1 MEIQP
6 KAFATELMRM
16 IAAKNGQRK
25 RIMALKTRFR
35 RNLGSLSRIS
45 CSMRPT
51 PATRE
56 TSRQMVMAAMGIMTE
71 FVRKSKKS
79 SSCIPR
85 IRTPA
90 SGP

>member
-1 MEIQP
+1 
-6 KAFATELMRM
+6 MRI

-25 RIMALKTRFR
+25 RIMALKTFFR
-35 RNLGSLSRIS
+35 RNICSPSRTS
-45 CSMRPT
+45 CSIRFT

-56 TSRQMVMAAMGIMTE
+56 TSRQTAIAAMGIMTE

-79 SSCIPR
+79 SSCIPM
-85 IRTPA
+85 IFTPA